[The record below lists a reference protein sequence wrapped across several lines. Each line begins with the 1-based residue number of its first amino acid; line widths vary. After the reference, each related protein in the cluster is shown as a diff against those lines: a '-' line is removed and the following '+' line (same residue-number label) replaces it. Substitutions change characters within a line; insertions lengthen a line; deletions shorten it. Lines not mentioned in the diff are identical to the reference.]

1 MNRKIRAVLFDLDGT
16 LLENNVSVF
25 FDTYFRRLAEW
36 VGHLIPPD
44 EFLTH
49 LHAATGAMLKNDGAR
64 TNETVF
70 AETFYPL
77 IGHPRAEMEPLFMDF
92 YTRAFPGLREY
103 TVRRPEASRVVGRAI
118 ELGLDVVV
126 ATNPLF
132 PDTAIRQRLEWSG
145 AADFPYRLITTYENS
160 RTCKPNLTYFRQ
172 IAEYLGY
179 APEECLMVGDEEWDM
194 AAGNLGCLTYL
205 VPGVNTRK
213 RLPDAPEPAYRG
225 TLGEVIEVIE
235 KHAG

>member
-1 MNRKIRAVLFDLDGT
+1 MQTIRAVLFDLDGT
-16 LLENNVSVF
+16 LLENNVPIF
-25 FDTYFRRLAEW
+25 FDSYFRRLAGW
-36 VGHLIPPD
+36 VDQLIPP
-44 EFLTH
+44 EAFLQH
-49 LHAATGAMLKNDGAR
+49 LNAATSAMLKNDGTR

-77 IGHPRAEMEPLFMDF
+77 IGRPRAEMEPLFMDF
-92 YTRAFPGLREY
+92 YAREFPKLREY
-103 TVRRPEASRVVGRAI
+103 TIRRPEAQRVVARAV

-160 RTCKPNLTYFRQ
+160 RACKPNLTYFRQ
-172 IAEYLGY
+172 IADYLGCQ
-179 APEECLMVGDEEWDM
+179 PEECLMVGDEDWDM
-194 AAGNLGCLTYL
+194 NAGTLGCLTYL

-213 RLPDAPEPAYRG
+213 RLPDAPEPVYQG
-225 TLGEVIEVIE
+225 TLEELEAVLER
-235 KHAG
+235 HAR